1 MAVRRVAEPACPSSW
16 WAEPSARASKSD
28 LSSDM
33 SVREVLG
40 QASLRTCRTGQSEQ
54 LVYAVLANGD
64 KPRAIGQGT
73 ASIKFPHA
81 ILQLKNSLL
90 VPTLTSNLISLSVFI
105 KNNYTL
111 KSGSGNNFILA
122 DKLGASVI
130 TGSLADGNFLIH
142 QVQHSVLRYLT
153 SLLTEYYTKLSA
165 QVNIREYRQSIL
177 VISPWSPTTGYETL
191 LVLLPLKMSTY
202 RQIHTVSTQIS
213 QIKQLDGK
221 STTFPIWRS
230 RLEEILGFQGTLDI
244 AKGTL
249 TRPTESPKD
258 ESVTGRA
265 NEYSRGYNPKEI
277 AADWDSLSDLACCTI
292 KLTLSDALSQRYR
305 TLQEAFW
312 NAWHDPNEP
321 IALWIGRIRIAA
333 DQLISAK
340 QLPTNQQIADCL
352 VGGLDK
358 SWSTI
363 RDTVAYA
370 SAELSLDDTIGALE
384 AHEVTLNGK
393 EATSDLISASAAFT
407 RKIACSNCGKLG
419 HRSADCRK
427 PKGFAKTK
435 AGAAQAVR
443 LGDTTRTPMMMKTKS
458 M

>member
-16 WAEPSARASKSD
+16 WAEPSARASQSD
-28 LSSDM
+28 LLSDM

-40 QASLRTCRTGQSEQ
+40 QASLRTCRTGQSKQ

-64 KPRAIGQGT
+64 KARAIGQGT

-213 QIKQLDGK
+213 QIKQLD
-221 STTFPIWRS
+221 
-230 RLEEILGFQGTLDI
+230 
-244 AKGTL
+244 GTL

-443 LGDTTRTPMMMKTKS
+443 LGGHDS
-458 M
+458 DSYDDEDEVDVIYE

>member
-1 MAVRRVAEPACPSSW
+1 
-16 WAEPSARASKSD
+16 
-28 LSSDM
+28 M
-33 SVREVLG
+33 SRLG
-40 QASLRTCRTGQSEQ
+40 RLHSLP
-54 LVYAVLANGD
+54 NHN
-64 KPRAIGQGT
+64 KPD
-73 ASIKFPHA
+73 SYSF
-81 ILQLKNSLL
+81 
-90 VPTLTSNLISLSVFI
+90 
-105 KNNYTL
+105 
-111 KSGSGNNFILA
+111 
-122 DKLGASVI
+122 
-130 TGSLADGNFLIH
+130 
-142 QVQHSVLRYLT
+142 VLRYLT

-177 VISPWSPTTGYETL
+177 VISPWSPSTGYETL
-191 LVLLPLKMSTY
+191 LVSLVHPHYSTSILVITDFEFKLLKSC
-202 RQIHTVSTQIS
+202 
-213 QIKQLDGK
+213 
-221 STTFPIWRS
+221 STTLHLPYLAIS
-230 RLEEILGFQGTLDI
+230 LGGNSWI
-244 AKGTL
+244 
-249 TRPTESPKD
+249 
-258 ESVTGRA
+258 
-265 NEYSRGYNPKEI
+265 SRGYNPKEI

-305 TLQEAFW
+305 TVKPASRLFSTIVNAYEKNTRARRIQLQEAFW
-312 NAWHDPNEP
+312 NARHDPNEP

-340 QLPTNQQIADCL
+340 QLPTDQQIADRL

-358 SWSTI
+358 SWSNI
-363 RDTVAYA
+363 RDTVVYA

-443 LGDTTRTPMMMKTKS
+443 LGGHDS
-458 M
+458 DSYDDEDEVDVIYE